1 MTDDDLRDRMRRA
14 DPAASLRPLP
24 DDETRRLVSGAALTM
39 PAEHLPAGHM
49 TTGRNLYTRRVLV
62 LVGAAA
68 AVALAAGAVVLAD
81 GDRSVPRPVE
91 NVALPP
97 STQAGLATGSGASD
111 GSGGGQPVTT
121 RPQPGTGTSQMP
133 VPSAGPSSSEG
144 RKTTVAVLTDTPPD
158 PNAQCSRPEA
168 LVLKERAQMAFEAT
182 VLRIEGN
189 VVTLQVH
196 HAWTG
201 EADLVE
207 VRNTTATPVL
217 AGFEPEAGRKYLV
230 AASDAQVMGCG
241 YSGLD
246 EPDLRAVYDEAFP
259 KR

>member
-1 MTDDDLRDRMRRA
+1 MSGDDLRERMRRA

-24 DDETRRLVSGAALTM
+24 EEEAQRLVAGAKLDFPSTPRFATARRL
-39 PAEHLPAGHM
+39 P
-49 TTGRNLYTRRVLV
+49 V

-68 AVALAAGAVVLAD
+68 AIAVVAGVLVLAN
-81 GDRSVPRPVE
+81 GGSEQKTGPT
-91 NVALPP
+91 VALPP
-97 STQAGLATGSGASD
+97 STLPGLATGSGAPD
-111 GSGGGQPVTT
+111 GSGGRPTVTA
-121 RPQPGTGTSQMP
+121 RPQPSAGTSP
-133 VPSAGPSSSEG
+133 VIPPPVSPSSSEG
-144 RKTTVAVLTDTPPD
+144 RKTTVAVLTETPAD
-158 PNAQCSRPEA
+158 PEVRCRKPEA
-168 LVLKERAQMAFEAT
+168 AVLAESAQMAFEAT

-196 HAWTG
+196 RAWIG

-207 VRNTTATPVL
+207 VRNTTAAPVL
-217 AGFEPEAGRKYLV
+217 AGFEPEVGRKYLV

-246 EPDLRAVYDEAFP
+246 EPELRAVYDEAFP

>member
-24 DDETRRLVSGAALTM
+24 EDEASRLVSGAALTV
-39 PAEHLPAGHM
+39 PTEHTSVVRGLQA
-49 TTGRNLYTRRVLV
+49 RRVLV

-68 AVALAAGAVVLAD
+68 AIALAAGAVVLAN

-97 STQAGLATGSGASD
+97 STQPGLATGSGVSD
-111 GSGGGQPVTT
+111 GSGGGQPTT
-121 RPQPGTGTSQMP
+121 SRPQPGTGTSSVP
-133 VPSAGPSSSEG
+133 VPSASPSSSEG
-144 RKTTVAVLTDTPPD
+144 RKTTVAVLTDSRPD
-158 PNAQCSRPEA
+158 PDARCRPPEA
-168 LVLKERAQMAFEAT
+168 VVLKERAQMAFEAT

-196 HAWTG
+196 YAWTG

-207 VRNTTATPVL
+207 VRNAAATPAL
-217 AGFEPEAGRKYLV
+217 AGFEPEVGRKYLV

-246 EPDLRAVYDEAFP
+246 EPGLRAVYDEAFP

>member
-14 DPAASLRPLP
+14 DPAASLHPLP
-24 DDETRRLVSGAALTM
+24 EDETRRLVSGAALTV
-39 PAEHLPAGHM
+39 PTGHIQAGH
-49 TTGRNLYTRRVLV
+49 NLYTRRVLV

-68 AVALAAGAVVLAD
+68 VVALAAGAVVLAD

-97 STQAGLATGSGASD
+97 STQPGLATGSGAPD
-111 GSGGGQPVTT
+111 GSGGGQPPTS
-121 RPQPGTGTSQMP
+121 RPLPGTGTSAVP
-133 VPSAGPSSSEG
+133 VPSAGPSSAEG
-144 RKTTVAVLTDTPPD
+144 RKTTVAVLTETPPEPD
-158 PNAQCSRPEA
+158 ARCRRPEA
-168 LVLKERAQMAFEAT
+168 AVLAERAQMAFEAT

-196 HAWTG
+196 RAWTG

-207 VRNTTATPVL
+207 VRNTTPTPAL
-217 AGFEPEAGRKYLV
+217 AGFEPEVGRKYLV

-246 EPDLRAVYDEAFP
+246 EPELRAVYDEAFP